1 MLADDSLDRLLTV
14 ARGAAADAAA
24 LLRGVRA
31 ADIRHKG
38 NPRDL
43 VTEWDV
49 RSEALIRER
58 LRAGAPDIAFVG
70 EEGGGAGGHV
80 RWLVDPIDGTTN
92 FAHGMPFW
100 AVSIGLVV
108 GQESVVGVIE
118 APALGWQFWARR
130 GGGAYGDMGTGV
142 TRLAVSAVRRLG
154 DALLTTGFPCDHA
167 ISSDSNF
174 AQWEHFHRRASAC
187 RRLGAASLDLALV
200 ARGMLDGYW
209 ERGLKPWD
217 AAAGVLL
224 VTEAGGRVTDP
235 DGRRFVTDVGDVVA
249 TNGAIHDA
257 VVAELAVADARGFDQ
272 RAAG

>member
-1 MLADDSLDRLLTV
+1 MLVDDSLDRLLTI

-24 LLRGVRA
+24 LLAGVRA

-43 VTEWDV
+43 VTEWDF

-58 LRAGAPDIAFVG
+58 LLAGAPDIAFVG

-92 FAHGMPFW
+92 FAHGLPFW

-108 GQESVVGVIE
+108 GQEPVVGVVV

-130 GGGAYGDMGTGV
+130 GGGAYGDMGQGV

-154 DALLTTGFPCDHA
+154 DAVLTTGFPCDRA
-167 ISSDSNF
+167 TSPINNF
-174 AQWEHFHRRASAC
+174 AQWEHFQRIASAC

-209 ERGLKPWD
+209 ERRLKPWD
-217 AAAGVLL
+217 VAAGALL

-235 DGRRFVTDVGDVVA
+235 RGRRFAVDEGDVVA
-249 TNGAIHDA
+249 TNGAIHEQ
-257 VVAELAVADARGFDQ
+257 VVGELAIADAGGQAQ
-272 RAAG
+272 RAAC